1 MPLTAGLTRV
11 PIRARITLAV
21 ALALS
26 VLVAV
31 ALVSYRSVGVLVDTS
46 ARVGHT
52 HEVLATLESLLGG
65 VITADTGVRGYV
77 LTGEERFLG
86 TYWSGMQRAESSL
99 AALRRLTA
107 DNPEQQERLARLE
120 PLVAERL
127 LALQETSALRRE
139 QGRDAAAER
148 VRLTGGSGLDT
159 SIRGLIDEMRA
170 AERVLLDARVVT
182 ASAMASRTRWIIA
195 GGSVVVVMITLGSIL
210 LIGREVE
217 RRRRM
222 DRGRRAAE
230 ARYRQLFDRNLAGM
244 ARTRRSDGTVLECNP
259 AMARIVGYGS
269 REEVLGLNA
278 RDLYVDPA
286 DRERIIAG
294 VAPGG
299 GLVDQEV
306 RFRRKNGEVIWVSM
320 TSVELED
327 DGQPA
332 FEALVLDVT
341 ERRNARQQIETL
353 NAALARQVG
362 ELDVVNR
369 ELDAFCY
376 SISHDLRAPLRAM
389 QGFSEALLEDYGDRL
404 DATGHDYAQRIV
416 GASRQMD
423 TLIQDLLAYS
433 RLVRTEIALD
443 PVSLETVVDEACG
456 PLEREVKERGGDIAV
471 ERPLGRVLAH
481 RTVLGQIVGNLLT
494 NALKF
499 TRPEAPPRVRIHA
512 ERAPG
517 RVRLWVEDNGIG
529 IAAEHRERIFRAF
542 ERLHGLQQYPGT
554 GIGLAIVQKGALR
567 LGGQA
572 GVESEPGTGSRFW
585 VDLREAEA
593 PAA

>member
-1 MPLTAGLTRV
+1 MPLTADPTRI

-21 ALALS
+21 ALALA
-26 VLVAV
+26 VLGAV
-31 ALVSYRSVGVLVDTS
+31 ALVSYRSVGILVDTS
-46 ARVGHT
+46 AWVGHT

-65 VITADTGVRGYV
+65 VITAETGVRGYV

-127 LALQETSALRRE
+127 LTLQETSALRRE
-139 QGRDAAAER
+139 RGRDAAAER

-170 AERVLLDARVVT
+170 AERVLLDTRVVT
-182 ASAMASRTRWIIA
+182 ASAVASRTRWIIA
-195 GGSVVVVMITLGSIL
+195 GGSVVVLMITLGSIL

-217 RRRRM
+217 RGRRM

-230 ARYRQLFDRNLAGM
+230 ARYRRLFDRNVAGM
-244 ARTRRSDGTVLECNP
+244 ARTRRADGTVLECNP
-259 AMARIVGYGS
+259 AMARILGYGS

-278 RDLYVDPA
+278 RDLYVDLK

-341 ERRNARQQIETL
+341 ERRNAREQIEAL
-353 NAALARQVG
+353 NAALGRQVS
-362 ELDVVNR
+362 ELDAVNR
-369 ELDAFCY
+369 ELDAFSY

-404 DATGHDYAQRIV
+404 DATGQDYARRIV

-423 TLIQDLLAYS
+423 ALIQDLLAYS

-456 PLEREVKERGGDIAV
+456 PLEREIKERGGEIAV
-471 ERPLGRVLAH
+471 ERPLGRVLGH
-481 RTVLGQIVGNLLT
+481 RAVLGQIVDNLLT

-572 GVESEPGTGSRFW
+572 GVESELGTGSRFW

>member
-1 MPLTAGLTRV
+1 MPLTADPTRL

-21 ALALS
+21 ALALA
-26 VLVAV
+26 VLGAV
-31 ALVSYRSVGVLVDTS
+31 ALVSYRSVGILVDTS
-46 ARVGHT
+46 AWVGHT

-65 VITADTGVRGYV
+65 VITAETGVRGYV

-107 DNPEQQERLARLE
+107 DNPDQQERLARLE

-170 AERVLLDARVVT
+170 AERVLLDTRVVT

-244 ARTRRSDGTVLECNP
+244 ARTRRADGTVLECNP
-259 AMARIVGYGS
+259 AMARILGYGS

-369 ELDAFCY
+369 ELDAFSY

-404 DATGHDYAQRIV
+404 DAAGHDYAQRIV

-456 PLEREVKERGGDIAV
+456 PLEREVKERGGEIAV

-481 RTVLGQIVGNLLT
+481 RAVLGQIVGNLLT

-512 ERAPG
+512 ERALG

>member
-1 MPLTAGLTRV
+1 
-11 PIRARITLAV
+11 
-21 ALALS
+21 
-26 VLVAV
+26 
-31 ALVSYRSVGVLVDTS
+31 
-46 ARVGHT
+46 
-52 HEVLATLESLLGG
+52 
-65 VITADTGVRGYV
+65 
-77 LTGEERFLG
+77 
-86 TYWSGMQRAESSL
+86 
-99 AALRRLTA
+99 
-107 DNPEQQERLARLE
+107 
-120 PLVAERL
+120 
-127 LALQETSALRRE
+127 
-139 QGRDAAAER
+139 
-148 VRLTGGSGLDT
+148 
-159 SIRGLIDEMRA
+159 
-170 AERVLLDARVVT
+170 
-182 ASAMASRTRWIIA
+182 
-195 GGSVVVVMITLGSIL
+195 
-210 LIGREVE
+210 
-217 RRRRM
+217 M

-244 ARTRRSDGTVLECNP
+244 ARTRRADGTVLECNP
-259 AMARIVGYGS
+259 AMARILGYGS

-341 ERRNARQQIETL
+341 ERRNAREQIETL
-353 NAALARQVG
+353 NTALARQVG

-443 PVSLETVVDEACG
+443 PVSLEAVVDETCG
-456 PLEREVKERGGDIAV
+456 PLEREVKERGGEIAV

-481 RTVLGQIVGNLLT
+481 RAVLGQIVGNLLT
-494 NALKF
+494 NALTF
-499 TRPEAPPRVRIHA
+499 ARPEAPPRVRIHA